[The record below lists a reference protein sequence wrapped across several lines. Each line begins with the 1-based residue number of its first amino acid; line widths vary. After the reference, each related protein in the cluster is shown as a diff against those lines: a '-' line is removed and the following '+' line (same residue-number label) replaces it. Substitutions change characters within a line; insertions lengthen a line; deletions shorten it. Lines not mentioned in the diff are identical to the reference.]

1 MNGIKDGIKDEL
13 LHVCKR
19 KIERGVINERMINGG
34 FVPPP
39 LPSSRNESLRH
50 V

>member
-19 KIERGVINERMINGG
+19 EIERGMINERMINGG
-34 FVPPP
+34 FVPLPP
-39 LPSSRNESLRH
+39 PFIEK
-50 V
+50 

>member
-13 LHVCKR
+13 LHVYKR
-19 KIERGVINERMINGG
+19 EIERGVINERMINGG

-39 LPSSRNESLRH
+39 PFIEK
-50 V
+50 

>member
-19 KIERGVINERMINGG
+19 EIERGVINERMINGG
-34 FVPPP
+34 FVP